1 VITTAPKAKS
11 RLKPLQQTLFVLDA
25 METEAKKDESR
36 WEQMQWSINLLCSKL
51 ESEEEVQS

>member
-25 METEAKKDESR
+25 METEAMKDESR